1 MKKEKIKLLD
11 INMFASLVF
20 ILTIIVST
28 ILTYNEKLV
37 LSGEKPIFNKDE
49 VKSITMVNRSVLLI
63 IAIIYIY
70 TSYREYKTNQSS
82 SDDNATKASFIQFL
96 INDIQLI
103 TVIIITLLPMLY
115 PEEDISVFPENCSI
129 SSELRGWP
137 AYWQGPASGPI
148 HG

>member
-11 INMFASLVF
+11 INIFASMVF

-28 ILTYNEKLV
+28 TLTYNEKLV
-37 LSGEKPIFNKDE
+37 LSGEKPIFKKDE

-63 IAIIYIY
+63 IAVIYIY
-70 TSYREYKTNQSS
+70 TSYREYKINQSS

-103 TVIIITLLPMLY
+103 TVIIITLLPMFY
-115 PEEDISVFPENCSI
+115 PEEDIEGTNILIP
-129 SSELRGWP
+129 
-137 AYWQGPASGPI
+137 
-148 HG
+148 